1 MPPRQHWPSRLLRPT
16 FPFGRLRLE
25 GIALITLHHLEKSQS
40 IRILWL
46 LEELGV
52 PYEVKLYDRDPQTR
66 LAPAAYKAVSP
77 LGTAPVIT
85 DGDVTLAETNAIVD
99 YILDQH
105 DDGQLRPKPGAPN
118 RAKYLFWF
126 HTSQGSL
133 QPLLTNK
140 FVMMALTAR
149 APFLMRPV
157 AKAMVDGLDKAFY
170 GPRLAALF
178 REIEKALAGSKW
190 FAGDTLTAADMVMG
204 YSMELCAHRGGMTEA
219 AYPNAFR
226 FLKQMREYPS
236 YIRAMEKDGKGT
248 ILL

>member
-1 MPPRQHWPSRLLRPT
+1 M
-16 FPFGRLRLE
+16 
-25 GIALITLHHLEKSQS
+25 ITLHHLEKSQS

-46 LEELGV
+46 LEELGA
-52 PYEVKLYDRDPQTR
+52 PYEVKLYDRDPNTR

-85 DGDVTLAETNAIVD
+85 EGGITLAETNAIMD
-99 YILDQH
+99 YILDTH
-105 DDGQLRPKPGAPN
+105 DDGRLRPAPGAPN

-140 FVMMALTAR
+140 FVMMALTTR

-157 AKAMVDGLDKAFY
+157 AKALVDGLEKAFF
-170 GPRLAALF
+170 GPRLKALF
-178 REIEKALAGSKW
+178 QEIEKALGETKW
-190 FAGDTLTAADMVMG
+190 FAGDTLTAADIVMG
-204 YSMELCAHRGGMTEA
+204 YSMELCVHRAGMDA
-219 AYPNAFR
+219 ATFPNAHR

-236 YIRAMEKDGKGT
+236 YVRAMEKDGKGT

>member
-1 MPPRQHWPSRLLRPT
+1 M
-16 FPFGRLRLE
+16 
-25 GIALITLHHLEKSQS
+25 ITLHHLEKSQS

-52 PYEVKLYDRDPQTR
+52 SYDIKLYDRDPQTR

-85 DGDVTLAETNAIVD
+85 DGDVTLAETNAIID
-99 YILDQH
+99 YICDKH
-105 DDGQLRPKPGAPN
+105 DDGRLRPAPGAAN
-118 RAKYLFWF
+118 RVKYLFWF

-140 FVMMALTAR
+140 FVMMAMTTR

-157 AKAMVDGLDKAFY
+157 AKALVGALDKGFF

-178 REIEKALAGSKW
+178 REIEKALSETKW

-204 YSMELCAHRGGMTEA
+204 YSMELCVHRAGMDEA
-219 AYPNAFR
+219 TYPNAYR

-236 YIRAMEKDGKGT
+236 YVRAMEKDGKGT

>member
-1 MPPRQHWPSRLLRPT
+1 V
-16 FPFGRLRLE
+16 
-25 GIALITLHHLEKSQS
+25 ITLHHLEKSQS

-52 PYEVKLYDRDPQTR
+52 SYDIKLYDRDPQTR

-85 DGDVTLAETNAIVD
+85 DGDVTLAETNAIID
-99 YILDQH
+99 YICDKH
-105 DDGQLRPKPGAPN
+105 DDGRLRPAPGAAN
-118 RAKYLFWF
+118 RVKYLFWF

-140 FVMMALTAR
+140 FVMMAMTTR

-157 AKAMVDGLDKAFY
+157 AKALVGALDKGFF

-178 REIEKALAGSKW
+178 REIEKALSETKW

-204 YSMELCAHRGGMTEA
+204 YSMELCVHRAGMDEA
-219 AYPNAFR
+219 TYPNAYR

-236 YIRAMEKDGKGT
+236 YVRAMEKDGKGT

>member
-1 MPPRQHWPSRLLRPT
+1 M
-16 FPFGRLRLE
+16 
-25 GIALITLHHLEKSQS
+25 ITLHHLEKSQS

-66 LAPAAYKAVSP
+66 LAPAAYKAISP

-85 DGDVTLAETNAIVD
+85 DGDITLAETNAIVE
-99 YILDQH
+99 YILDNH
-105 DDGQLRPKPGAPN
+105 DNGRLRPAAGSPI

-140 FVMMALTAR
+140 FVMMAVTAR
-149 APFLMRPV
+149 APFLARPI
-157 AKAMVDGLDKAFY
+157 AKSLVSALDKAFF

-178 REIEKALAGSKW
+178 REIEKTLGTSKW
-190 FAGDTLTAADMVMG
+190 FAGEELTAADIVMG

-219 AYPNAFR
+219 EFPNSFR
-226 FLKQMREYPS
+226 FLKQMREHPA

>member
-1 MPPRQHWPSRLLRPT
+1 M
-16 FPFGRLRLE
+16 
-25 GIALITLHHLEKSQS
+25 ITLHHLEKSQS

-46 LEELGV
+46 LEELGA
-52 PYEVKLYDRDPQTR
+52 PYEIKLYDRDPVTR

-85 DGDVTLAETNAIVD
+85 DGAVTLAETNAIVD
-99 YILDQH
+99 YILDGH
-105 DDGQLRPKPGAPN
+105 PGSTLRPKPGDAN
-118 RAKYLFWF
+118 RAAYLFWF

-140 FVMMALTAR
+140 FVMGALSAR
-149 APFLMRPV
+149 APFLAKPV
-157 AKAMVDGLDKAFY
+157 AKGLVDALDKAFF
-170 GPRLAALF
+170 GPRLNALMG
-178 REIEKALAGSKW
+178 EIEKALGKSKW
-190 FAGDTLTAADMVMG
+190 FAGDTLTAADIVMG
-204 YSMELCAHRGGMTEA
+204 YSMELAAHRAGMDEKRF
-219 AYPNAFR
+219 PNGHR

>member
-1 MPPRQHWPSRLLRPT
+1 M
-16 FPFGRLRLE
+16 
-25 GIALITLHHLEKSQS
+25 ITLHHLEKSQS

-66 LAPAAYKAVSP
+66 LAPAEYKAISP

-85 DGDVTLAETNAIVD
+85 VDGTAMAETNAIVD
-99 YILDQH
+99 YICDLH
-105 DDGQLRPKPGAPN
+105 DDGRLRPAPGTPD
-118 RAKYLFWF
+118 RACYLFWF

-140 FVMMALTAR
+140 FVMTAMTMR

-157 AKAMVDGLDKAFY
+157 
-170 GPRLAALF
+170 
-178 REIEKALAGSKW
+178 EN
-190 FAGDTLTAADMVMG
+190 LTAADIVMG
-204 YSMELCAHRGGMTEA
+204 YSMELAAHRAGMDEA
-219 AYPNAFR
+219 NFPNAHR
-226 FLKQMREYPS
+226 FLKQMRETPS
-236 YIRAMEKDGKGT
+236 YQRAMEKDGKGT

>member
-1 MPPRQHWPSRLLRPT
+1 M
-16 FPFGRLRLE
+16 
-25 GIALITLHHLEKSQS
+25 ITLHHLEKSQS

-52 PYEVKLYDRDPQTR
+52 PYEIKLYDRDPETR
-66 LAPAAYKAVSP
+66 LAPASYKAVSP

-85 DGDVTLAETNAIVD
+85 DGDLTLAETNAIVD
-99 YILDQH
+99 YICDRH
-105 DDGQLRPKPGAPN
+105 DDGRLRPAPGTPM

-140 FVMMALTAR
+140 FVMMAMSAR
-149 APFLMRPV
+149 APFLARPV
-157 AKAMVDGLDKAFY
+157 AKSLVGALDQRFF

-178 REIEKALAGSKW
+178 REIEKALSESKW
-190 FAGDTLTAADMVMG
+190 FAGDQLTAADMVMG
-204 YSMELCAHRGGMTEA
+204 YSMELCVHRGGMDEKNH
-219 AYPNAFR
+219 PNAYR

-236 YIRAMEKDGKGT
+236 YVRAMEKDGKGT